1 MRTLVTATA
10 LALCTSGLV
19 PVAVAHADA
28 ASTSDGTSDTTTP
41 IKHLVVVFQENASF
55 DHYFGTYPEA
65 ANPPGDPPFTS
76 RPDTPTVNN
85 LLPSALNG
93 NRDLRATNPNSAK
106 PFRLDR
112 SQFVTCSQSHS
123 YRPEERAANLGRM
136 DRFVQATDNSGCPL
150 PRPVPGPQVMGYF
163 DGNTVTA
170 LWNYA
175 QHFALEDNA
184 FGTTYG
190 PSTPGALNLVAG
202 RTTGATA
209 SPDDNSVVT
218 QGTVFGDPDPMTDD
232 CADGARRASLSG
244 TNVGDLL
251 SQAGVSWGWF
261 QGGFRPT
268 GVSDQGIAACGAS
281 HLNLGHPVPASET
294 DSTPDYEAH
303 HDPFQY
309 FASTANP
316 HHLPPSSVAAIGH
329 DDQAQHQYDL
339 TDFWAAAESG
349 GLPAVSFLKARGYQD
364 GHPGWPN
371 SNPLD
376 EQDFLVDTLNRLQ
389 RLPEWGDT
397 AVVLLWDDS
406 DGQYDHQFP
415 PNVHFSGNV
424 ALDTLYGVGKA
435 DSPQA
440 LMCMAPPGQPAPPA
454 EKVFPVRCGYGERL
468 PLLVVS
474 PYAQENVVDHTLVD
488 QTSVLRF
495 IEDNWGLPRLGQG
508 SFDGEAGSLLG
519 MFDFT
524 RRRDDVLLLNHLT
537 GNPDRPP
544 TMDHVSLAPDPP
556 RTDDT
561 LTVTA
566 DVGDADLDPTNGR
579 REQVTTSY
587 QWFVGDTRLDESGP
601 TLDLSTPGHGDSG
614 DIVTVRVTA
623 DDGLEST
630 VQTSHVAVDDS
641 RPTIALSRQDA
652 DVAYSDGLSP
662 ISVTTSDPD
671 GDAVT
676 VDATGLPAGLAVSRG
691 DDGSYRIGGVVAGPT
706 GVYDAEVTVSDGTLT
721 ASTSLRIT
729 VRQEDA
735 TLAYTG
741 DLLSST
747 GSPTGT
753 AADVDLRAHVVQADD
768 GTPGDLARAE
778 VLFDLYA
785 PGNTGGPPDAT
796 YSAQADTEGDAAA
809 QVSALPTGT
818 WTVVVRTDP
827 GRGGFAAPPS
837 HPVPLTV
844 FAPDPGGVVAG
855 AGWVPDGSAR
865 GTFTLAARTRSDGRP
880 TGQSWYA
887 FRGPNGSEILVRS
900 TSWLGGGLA
909 ISRGRATL
917 AGTGVVTVLDDRGR
931 AVQVIDGARFRV
943 DAVDAGG
950 RRTPDS
956 YALSVFASDGVL
968 FHDLGSLTAP
978 QQLGGGRIV
987 VQP

>member
-19 PVAVAHADA
+19 PVAVAHADSA
-28 ASTSDGTSDTTTP
+28 SDGTSDTTTP

-55 DHYFGTYPEA
+55 DHYFGTYPQA
-65 ANPPGDPPFTS
+65 ANPPGDPPFTA

-85 LLPSALNG
+85 LLPSTLNG
-93 NRDLRATNPNSAK
+93 NRDLLATNPNSAK

-112 SQFVTCSQSHS
+112 SQFITCSQSHS

-136 DRFVQATDNSGCPL
+136 DRFVQATDNSGCLL
-150 PRPVPGPQVMGYF
+150 PRPVPSPQVMGYF

-175 QHFALEDNA
+175 QHYALEDNA

-202 RTTGATA
+202 RTSGAT
-209 SPDDNSVVT
+209 SNTNDNKVVT
-218 QGTVFGDPDPMTDD
+218 DGTVFGDPDPLLDD
-232 CADGARRASLSG
+232 CADLPQRATLSG
-244 TNVGDLL
+244 PNVGDLL
-251 SQAGVSWGWF
+251 TQAGVSWGWF
-261 QGGFRPT
+261 QGGFRRTNALDAPT
-268 GVSDQGIAACGAS
+268 AVCDGS
-281 HLNLGHPVPASET
+281 HVNLGGKDEA
-294 DSTPDYEAH
+294 DYEAH

-316 HHLPPSSVAAIGH
+316 HHVPPTSEAAIGH

-339 TDFWAAAESG
+339 ADFWAAAESG
-349 GLPAVSFLKARGYQD
+349 GLPAVSFLKAAGYQD

-371 SNPLD
+371 SDPLD

-389 RLPEWGDT
+389 RLPEWDDT
-397 AVVLLWDDS
+397 AVVLAWDDS

-440 LMCMAPPGQPAPPA
+440 LMCMAPPDQPAPPV

-495 IEDNWGLPRLGQG
+495 IEDNWGLPRLGEG
-508 SFDGEAGSLLG
+508 SFDVDAGSLLG

-544 TMDHVSLAPDPP
+544 TIDHVSVTPDPP

-561 LTVTA
+561 VTVTA
-566 DVGDADLDPTNGR
+566 DVSDPDRDPTNGR
-579 REQVTTSY
+579 QDRVTTSY
-587 QWFVGDTRLDESGP
+587 QWYVGDTPLDETGP
-601 TLDLSTPGHGDSG
+601 TLDLSTPDHGDRG
-614 DIVTVRVTA
+614 DLVTVRITG
-623 DDGLEST
+623 DDGLDST
-630 VQTSHVAVDDS
+630 VRTAHVVVDDS
-641 RPTIALSRQDA
+641 APAIHLSEQDA
-652 DVAYSDGLSP
+652 DVAYSDPVPP
-662 ISVTTSDPD
+662 IDVGTSDPD
-671 GDAVT
+671 GDEVT
-676 VDATGLPAGLAVSRG
+676 VNATGLPAGLAVSREG
-691 DDGSYRIGGVVAGPT
+691 EGYRIGGVAEGPA
-706 GVYDAEVTVSDGTLT
+706 GVYDAVVTVSDGTLT
-721 ASTSLRIT
+721 DQAALRIT

-735 TLAYTG
+735 TLGYTG

-753 AADVDLRAHVVQADD
+753 TADVDLRAHVVQADD
-768 GTPGDLARAE
+768 GTPGDLTRAE
-778 VLFDLYA
+778 VVFDLYA
-785 PGNTGGPPDAT
+785 PGSTGGSPDVT
-796 YSAQADTEGDAAA
+796 YSAQADADGDAAA
-809 QVSALPTGT
+809 QVPALATGT
-818 WTVVVRTDP
+818 WTVVVRTVP
-827 GRGGFAAPPS
+827 GTGSFAAPPS
-837 HPVPLTV
+837 DPLPLTV

-855 AGWVPDGSAR
+855 AGWVPDGAAR
-865 GTFTLAARTRSDGRP
+865 GTFALAARTRSDGSP
-880 TGQSWYA
+880 TGRSWYA
-887 FRGPNGSEILVRS
+887 FRGPDRGETVVRS
-900 TSWLGGGLA
+900 TTWQSGGLA
-909 ISRGRATL
+909 VSGGRATL

-931 AVQVIDGARFRV
+931 VVQVIDGARFRV

-950 RRTPDS
+950 RRTPDG
-956 YALSVFASDGVL
+956 YALTVYTSDGVP
-968 FHDLGSLTAP
+968 FHSVGSVAAP
-978 QQLGGGRIV
+978 QQLGGGRLV